1 MSSPTRGRGR
11 PATITADELTRTAL
25 TLWDR
30 RGYDNVALNEVA
42 EAAGV
47 NERTLFR
54 YFGSKSDIVWRAID
68 TSFKDLQHH
77 LASTPAG
84 EPLISRVRLGIL
96 ASFELSEDPAITRLR
111 LRIISRTPELY
122 NNSSPPFTA
131 WRAVIQGFVAEQQ
144 RADVNDLT
152 PQVMAACIQA
162 AAMSAL
168 IWWGSRSDSAAADA
182 VDRALRELE
191 SGFKQDDVPASA
203 SLRAGQVDD
212 ELAAYVSRFA
222 DPVHLAQVRQRE

>member
-11 PATITADELTRTAL
+11 PATVTADELTRTAL

-42 EAAGV
+42 DAAGV
-47 NERTLFR
+47 NERTFFR
-54 YFGSKSDIVWRAID
+54 YFGSKSEIVWRAID
-68 TSFKDLQHH
+68 TSFIDLQCH
-77 LASTPAG
+77 LASTPAD

-96 ASFELSEDPAITRLR
+96 ASFELNEDPAVTRLR

-131 WRAVIQGFVAEQQ
+131 WRAVIQGFVAEQLG
-144 RADVNDLT
+144 ADVNDLT
-152 PQVMAACIQA
+152 PRAVASCVQA
-162 AAMSAL
+162 ATMSAL
-168 IWWGSRSDSAAADA
+168 IWWGSRDDNAPGDA

-191 SGFKQDDVPASA
+191 SGFTQDEASASA
-203 SLRAGQVDD
+203 SLRFGQVDD
-212 ELAAYVSRFA
+212 EFAAHVSRLA
-222 DPVHLAQVRQRE
+222 DPVGLAQVR